1 MEVKRKYGLLRA
13 IGWLVQAIGVILFIA
28 VIIGAI
34 GLLASGDTVLSIVG
48 GISLPLGI
56 IASVQIFVVGSLL
69 TLATDLEYNTRSNTE
84 AIKVLARKIEAMETA
99 PAAPPAVVVA
109 PVAAPEAEAVEVEP
123 PPLMSLHPKRL
134 NRLKLN
140 QSQNRKTA
148 VMLVLTTMLKVSRRR
163 LRNPRQLMKVPNQL
177 QVTMQR
183 KKSRLQNNGAVL
195 HFQTA

>member
-123 PPLMSLHPKRL
+123 PPPPPPPPPADEPAPEEAEPAEAEPEPESED
-134 NRLKLN
+134 
-140 QSQNRKTA
+140 SSDA
-148 VMLVLTTMLKVSRRR
+148 
-163 LRNPRQLMKVPNQL
+163 
-177 QVTMQR
+177 
-183 KKSRLQNNGAVL
+183 GADDDAEGEPA
-195 HFQTA
+195 QAEEPEAADEGTEPAAGDDATEEKPPSE